1 MNDSEI
7 KIGRKKYNKLQK
19 EKEYYLS
26 KKQELE
32 ELKKDPK
39 VQKYIE
45 TIKYLNM
52 HSDEEYEKDMI
63 ISKAFEN
70 ISTNTQDSSNI
81 LVFVGFRDDYDN
93 VIIDPKKIDYAA
105 FMDLETM
112 QAYNIHPTYYD
123 TFCKDKNIVYLD
135 DPYKYHNSG
144 YYMKKFFELRN
155 EYLSNLVLLDQEK
168 AKKMILRK

>member
-45 TIKYLNM
+45 TLN
-52 HSDEEYEKDMI
+52 I
-63 ISKAFEN
+63 
-70 ISTNTQDSSNI
+70 
-81 LVFVGFRDDYDN
+81 
-93 VIIDPKKIDYAA
+93 
-105 FMDLETM
+105 
-112 QAYNIHPTYYD
+112 
-123 TFCKDKNIVYLD
+123 
-135 DPYKYHNSG
+135 
-144 YYMKKFFELRN
+144 
-155 EYLSNLVLLDQEK
+155 
-168 AKKMILRK
+168 